1 MVDKFEQL
9 YIIRDEI
16 LTNPQ
21 VDASLVWSAAKIA
34 EEDKYLNNLMLDW
47 MKSTNEFAKA
57 LFLDEI
63 LNYAEEKL
71 RLLSLNEKSNQ

>member
-1 MVDKFEQL
+1 MINNFEQL

-34 EEDKYLNNLMLDW
+34 EEDKYLNTLMLDW
-47 MKSTNEFAKA
+47 MKSTNDLAKS
-57 LFLDEI
+57 LFLDLI
-63 LNYAEEKL
+63 LEYTEEQM
-71 RLLSLNEKSNQ
+71 RLLNLNK